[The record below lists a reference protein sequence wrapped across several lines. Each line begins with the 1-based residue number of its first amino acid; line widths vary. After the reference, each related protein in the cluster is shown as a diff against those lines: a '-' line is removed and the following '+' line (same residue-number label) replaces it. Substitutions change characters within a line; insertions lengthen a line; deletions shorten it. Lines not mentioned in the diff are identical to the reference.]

1 MSATATTVMAA
12 TQRKGVA
19 RLWRRHTNLLI
30 GTGMLVVTV
39 FAAIAAPWLG
49 TVDPQAIA
57 PFNRLE
63 VPSPDFWFGGDLVGR
78 DVYSRTVYGARVS
91 LAVGLGVAIG
101 GTLLGLIVGLLS
113 GFVRWVDQVLM
124 RVMDGLMAIPSIL
137 LAVALISLTGASLKN
152 VIIAISIAEV
162 PRVARLVRSVVLSL
176 KERPFVEAAVTSGT
190 SFVLILVRHVLPN
203 TLAPLL
209 VQGTYIFASAVL
221 TEAILSFIGAG
232 TPPSTPSWGNII
244 AEGRT
249 VFSIAPHIV
258 LFPGLALSFTVL
270 GVNLLGDGLRDIFDP
285 RYVSRT

>member
-1 MSATATTVMAA
+1 MNVAA
-12 TQRKGVA
+12 TVVPPRRNASPG
-19 RLWRRHTNLLI
+19 LWRRHPNVII
-30 GTGMLVVTV
+30 GAIM
-39 FAAIAAPWLG
+39 FAVALFLALAAPWLG
-49 TVDPQAIA
+49 TIDPQEIS

-63 VPSPDFWFGGDLVGR
+63 KPGADFWFGGDLIGR
-78 DVYSRTVYGARVS
+78 DVYSRTVFGARIS

-101 GTLLGLIVGLLS
+101 GILLGLIVGLLS
-113 GFVRWVDQVLM
+113 GFVRWVDKVLM
-124 RVMDGLMAIPSIL
+124 RVMDGVMAIPSIL

-176 KERPFVEAAVTSGT
+176 KEQPYVEAAVTSGT
-190 SFVLILVRHVLPN
+190 PFLYILWRHVLPN

-232 TPPSTPSWGNII
+232 TPPATPSWGNII

>member
-1 MSATATTVMAA
+1 MSISAI
-12 TQRKGVA
+12 TQTPSSPTGLMRIWK
-19 RLWRRHTNLLI
+19 RYPNIII
-30 GTGMLVVTV
+30 GGAMLAIAV

-49 TVDPQAIA
+49 TIDPQTIA

-63 VPSPDFWFGGDLVGR
+63 VPGTEFWFGGDLVGR
-78 DVYSRTVYGARVS
+78 DVYSRTIYGARIS
-91 LAVGLGVAIG
+91 LAVGLGVVVIG
-101 GTLLGLIVGLLS
+101 IFFGLLIGILS
-113 GFVRWVDQVLM
+113 GFVSWVDQILM

-162 PRVARLVRSVVLSL
+162 PRVARLVRSVVLQL
-176 KERPFVEAAVTSGT
+176 KERPYVEAAITAGT
-190 SFVLILVRHVLPN
+190 PFILILWRHILPN

-209 VQGTYIFASAVL
+209 VQATYIFASAVL

-258 LFPGLALSFTVL
+258 MFPGIALSFTVL

-285 RYVSRT
+285 RFVSRT